1 MRLITDFI
9 FLAIFFVLV
18 TIWIVAWAAMHIV
31 SGSIHLLLG
40 LAVVFLVIHLVRG
53 RNTA

>member
-18 TIWIVAWAAMHIV
+18 AIWFVAWAAMHIA

-40 LAVVFLVIHLVRG
+40 LAVVFLVIHFVRG
-53 RNTA
+53 RNAA